1 MTKIDHTLKNGAPT
15 TVAATKPV
23 TSTRR
28 GYFADPRTPRPEDR
42 ITLSEAGLTAAARY
56 SNLIPRSADS
66 HAPALPAPAE
76 TADPAPQA
84 TNATDLETPSSRN
97 LVRSLYS
104 KQQKQKTSQD
114 SAPGAR
120 IDIRA

>member
-1 MTKIDHTLKNGAPT
+1 MTKIDHTLKNGVPT

-23 TSTRR
+23 TSDRR
-28 GYFADPRTPRPEDR
+28 GYFADPHSSRPKDR
-42 ITLSEAGLTAAARY
+42 ITLSEAGLTAAAHY
-56 SNLIPRSADS
+56 SNLIPRPADS
-66 HAPALPAPAE
+66 HAPALPAPAT
-76 TADPAPQA
+76 TADPVPQT

-97 LVRSLYS
+97 LVRNLYS

-114 SAPGAR
+114 SVPGAR

>member
-1 MTKIDHTLKNGAPT
+1 MTKIDHTLKNGAPI

-23 TSTRR
+23 TSTGR
-28 GYFADPRTPRPEDR
+28 GYFADPRNPRPEDR

-66 HAPALPAPAE
+66 HAPALPAPAK

-84 TNATDLETPSSRN
+84 TNATDLESPSSRN
-97 LVRSLYS
+97 LVRNLYS

-114 SAPGAR
+114 SVPGAR